1 MNRLHLHVHEMST
14 GGSMGEDYKAEGV
27 GVCKHSTN
35 MVVSQRSVCRVYAR
49 ACACVCVNVFKCII
63 NETSLRS

>member
-1 MNRLHLHVHEMST
+1 
-14 GGSMGEDYKAEGV
+14 MGEDYKAEGV

-35 MVVSQRSVCRVYAR
+35 MVVSQRSVCRVCTR